1 MKRDGKLLNFV
12 QAYGVK
18 MDKNR
23 VHSGNTDTLG
33 SVFVGIRPSLQAI
46 VKMNEAMSPVWNYF
60 EVEIISHKE
69 NSAVGIGVGAF
80 DNRLHGMPGWTA
92 RSFGYHSDD
101 GNLFHQ
107 SSYVGLCFGPT
118 CMEGDIMGCG
128 IDFEDF
134 AGYVRLWFTKN
145 STMVGAPVRAKMP
158 PKGFYGLIGILGAA
172 GKYLGHSQQ
181 KAPFS
186 LQVIGEYMCGF
197 ADLEM

>member
-1 MKRDGKLLNFV
+1 M

-33 SVFVGIRPSLQAI
+33 SVFVGIRPGLHAI
-46 VKMNEAMSPVWNYF
+46 VKMNEAMSPLWNYF

-80 DNRLHGMPGWTA
+80 DNRLQGMPGWMVK
-92 RSFGYHSDD
+92 SLGYHSDD
-101 GNLFHQ
+101 GKLFHQ
-107 SSYVGLCFGPT
+107 SGVGLRFGPT

-128 IDFEDF
+128 IDYEGF
-134 AGYVRLWFTKN
+134 ASPGYVRVWFTKN
-145 STMVGAPVRAKMP
+145 STMVGAPVRAKVP

-186 LQVIGEYMCGF
+186 LQVIGEYMCRF
-197 ADLEM
+197 AEQI